1 MIQAKFDDDSGRM
14 ALEAHRASERDPL
27 SSRVVQVSSTRGALV
42 QIGMLTVFRLVE
54 TLGEAAE
61 AFLHDELVRRLCK
74 SLGRRTANQPE
85 SSSNLA

>member
-14 ALEAHRASERDPL
+14 ALEAQRASERDSL
-27 SSRVVQVSSTRGALV
+27 KSSCTLV

-74 SLGRRTANQPE
+74 PLGRRTANQPE